1 MNKSDSIDSMRTR
14 VRGCLLGGAVGDAL
28 GAPVE
33 FMRLSEIRARFGPQ
47 GITDYAPAYGR
58 NGAITD
64 DTQMLLFTA
73 EGLLRAYAR
82 ASLRGICS
90 VASVVSHAY
99 LRWLLTQ
106 GEHPTR
112 RDLEISTDG
121 WLWPL
126 KALHSR
132 RAPGNTCLSA
142 LRAMPHFTDA
152 RAPNNSKGAGAIM
165 RVAPIARYGHDGS
178 ESSAADV
185 FDLAKQ
191 VSWLTHGHPS
201 GYLSAAAFAV
211 VVHALLWRHSLD
223 MGIQRARMLL
233 ERSGDSAETLAA
245 LDLGAACAATGEA
258 PEPAIRRI
266 GEGWV
271 GEEALG
277 VARYCALVA
286 DDFATA
292 VCMAVNHDGDS
303 DTTGSLVGQLM
314 GASLGEKAIPRHWLE
329 AVEHREAIIQI
340 ADDLT
345 DYPAWDLEDQEDPL
359 IASVRERYPSW

>member
-1 MNKSDSIDSMRTR
+1 MNKSDSIDSMRAR
-14 VRGCLLGGAVGDAL
+14 VRGCLLGSAVGDAL

-33 FMRLSEIRARFGPQ
+33 FMRLSEIRARFGPI

-106 GEHPTR
+106 GERPTR
-112 RDLEISTDG
+112 RDLEIGTDG

-152 RAPNNSKGAGAIM
+152 RAQNNSKGTGAIM

-211 VVHALLWRHSLD
+211 VIHALVWQHSLD
-223 MGIQRARMLL
+223 TGIQRARRLL
-233 ERSGDSAETLAA
+233 EESEESAETIAA
-245 LDLGAACAATGEA
+245 LDLGVTCAAAGEA

-277 VARYCALVA
+277 IALYCALVT

-292 VCMAVNHDGDS
+292 VVMAVNHDGDS

-314 GASLGEKAIPRHWLE
+314 GARLGEKAIARPWVDDLE
-329 AVEHREAIIQI
+329 LSAGIIQI

-345 DYPAWDLEDQEDPL
+345 DYPAWDMENHEAPL
-359 IASVRERYPSW
+359 TTSLRERYPGW